1 MDETQIKAIKEIFN
15 SLPRSIQ
22 DTIMSEEYQST
33 LAHIGKEHQL
43 TTVELAALEK
53 NTTSV
58 LMGLTSDKYWAREL
72 ARDMSADRFRAE
84 QVANEVE
91 KMVFTKIRNNIV
103 ELSPNTN
110 TLIQREKIA
119 PVQSSYTI
127 FNEETLAQIDNTL
140 DEKFQ
145 KLPAV
150 VRDAINESEYK
161 AIIYAIA
168 KDQNLTIGQTDRL
181 ELSTADLMLGIISNE
196 KYVEL
201 VQTELRIPIEK
212 AMSLVSTVNEKV
224 LKKIRGIM
232 MAPARAPKLENTEH
246 AIMKSAG
253 IEIVSNPP
261 NPPNLTEMGEGKQS
275 VVEIK
280 EEVKEIAKETPA
292 PMPIIGQKLAGSF
305 QIESTKTEHTV
316 SNLTPTTLASTPVD
330 HKPEAPKA
338 YPPKGDPYRLSPED

>member
-1 MDETQIKAIKEIFN
+1 MTQEELQQQIRFYYAKLPVEIQTIFSSMKWLETIKAVSATYSLSSEQQQSLGTETTLVMLGVINPTEYEDTVKNKMGIDKDVGDKIYLEIN
-15 SLPRSIQ
+15 ESVLKTIRSDLSNIFKKN
-22 DTIMSEEYQST
+22 TEVPSEEN
-33 LAHIGKEHQL
+33 IL
-43 TTVELAALEK
+43 TE
-53 NTTSV
+53 N
-58 LMGLTSDKYWAREL
+58 G
-72 ARDMSADRFRAE
+72 
-84 QVANEVE
+84 
-91 KMVFTKIRNNIV
+91 
-103 ELSPNTN
+103 
-110 TLIQREKIA
+110 
-119 PVQSSYTI
+119 
-127 FNEETLAQIDNTL
+127 L
-140 DEKFQ
+140 DERFK
-145 KLPAV
+145 KMPTV

-181 ELSTADLMLGIISNE
+181 ELSTADLMLGTISNE